1 MKKLLAVF
9 AHPDDESYMAAGT
22 IAKYVK
28 SGWSAHLV
36 CVTRGESAPR
46 GEYAAMTADEFIAVR
61 KKELEN
67 AISHTGVSAVTFLDY
82 KDGEVSALPP
92 GKLEEKFINIFHG
105 EQPDVVITMEPS
117 GVTNNP
123 DNVRVSLSLTFAFQ
137 KYASDRDLANADDP
151 HPPKL
156 YYACMPESIVSYF
169 VRQKYLPAESYGRP
183 WRGVDDKRISTVI
196 DIKRFTGTKA
206 EALAEYQSQAEEIGP
221 YLMIPKN
228 PFFSQEYFILR
239 YVGLTEAFMGK
250 NDRVSDR
257 L

>member
-28 SGWSAHLV
+28 SDWSAHLV
-36 CVTRGESAPR
+36 CVTSGESAPR
-46 GEYAAMTADEFIAVR
+46 GEYAAMTPDEFIALR
-61 KKELEN
+61 KKELES
-67 AISHTGVSAVTFLDY
+67 AVSHTGVAAVTFLDY

-92 GKLEEKFINIFHG
+92 GKLEEKLINIFH
-105 EQPDVVITMEPS
+105 EQQPDVVITMEPS

-123 DNVRVSLSLTFAFQ
+123 DNVKVSLALTFAFQ
-137 KYASDRDLANADDP
+137 KYAFDRNTVNADDP
-151 HPPKL
+151 NPPKL

-183 WRGVDDKRISTVI
+183 WRGVEDKRISTVI
-196 DIKRFTGTKA
+196 DIKRFKGIKA

-221 YLMIPKN
+221 YLMIPNN

-250 NDRVSDR
+250 NDRVADR